1 MLDCIQK
8 NKTAICVTQLDESLE
23 LESRQQLI
31 PQNWEKITA
40 ILTILLLSPV
50 LFCIKVGKGDGVA
63 ISEVIP
69 LLKRLNLEINFASG
83 TGVQLLKKSVLNEL
97 KRYLNFVTTVH
108 ME

>member
-83 TGVQLLKKSVLNEL
+83 TAETCTAAVRRRRREILTQTAAAK
-97 KRYLNFVTTVH
+97 F
-108 ME
+108 